1 MKLLD
6 FMPGIAQKT
15 QARFK
20 EVIYP
25 LVCYS
30 SSKDVYTDTYLIFY
44 SNEKVCRKYHITS
57 DIKLAFGYVAECGKD
72 CQVMRLRA
80 DREPI
85 VELLY

>member
-6 FMPGIAQKT
+6 FLPGVAKNT

-20 EVIYP
+20 EAIYQ

-30 SSKDVYTDTYLIFY
+30 STYKVYTDTYLIIY
-44 SNEKVCRKYHITS
+44 SKDKLDVGCDTTS
-57 DIKLAFGYVAECGKD
+57 DIRLAFGYVAEYGKD

-80 DREPI
+80 DKEPI

>member
-6 FMPGIAQKT
+6 FLPGIAQKT

-20 EVIYP
+20 EAIYL

-30 SSKDVYTDTYLIFY
+30 STSSVCTNTYLILYFKDKESGRY
-44 SNEKVCRKYHITS
+44 CITY
-57 DIKLAFGYVAECGKD
+57 DIREAFGYVAEYGKD

-80 DREPI
+80 DKEPI
-85 VELLY
+85 IELLY

>member
-6 FMPGIAQKT
+6 FLPGIAQNT

-20 EVIYP
+20 EAIYL

-30 SSKDVYTDTYLIFY
+30 STRNVYTDTYLIIY
-44 SNEKVCRKYHITS
+44 SKDNLDVNYDTTN
-57 DIKLAFGYVAECGKD
+57 DIRLAFGYVAEYGKD
-72 CQVMRLRA
+72 CQVMRLRVG
-80 DREPI
+80 DEPI

>member
-1 MKLLD
+1 MRILEFL
-6 FMPGIAQKT
+6 PGIAQNT

-30 SSKDVYTDTYLIFY
+30 SAREVYTDTYLIIY
-44 SNEKVCRKYHITS
+44 SNNKVCGKYHITS

-72 CQVMRLRA
+72 CQVMRLRV
-80 DREPI
+80 DNEPI

>member
-6 FMPGIAQKT
+6 FLPGIAQNT

-20 EVIYP
+20 EAIYP

-30 SSKDVYTDTYLIFY
+30 SSRQVYVDTYLVIY
-44 SNEKVCRKYHITS
+44 SDGKVCGKYHTTS
-57 DIKLAFGYVAECGKD
+57 DIKMTLGYVAEYGKD
-72 CQVMRLRA
+72 CQVMRLRVG
-80 DREPI
+80 DEPI

>member
-6 FMPGIAQKT
+6 FLPGIAKNT

-20 EVIYP
+20 DAIYQ
-25 LVCYS
+25 LVCYAS
-30 SSKDVYTDTYLIFY
+30 QINVYTDTYLIIY
-44 SNEKVCRKYHITS
+44 SKDKLDVGCDTTS
-57 DIKLAFGYVAECGKD
+57 DIRLAFGYVAEYGKD

-80 DREPI
+80 DKEPI